1 MSLIHELEALQD
13 ERGHLEKEDLRE
25 LARRLAVPQYR
36 LQELVSFYPHF
47 RTTPPAPLH
56 VSVCRDMSC
65 HLGGADGL
73 ADRLRDSM
81 VVVASAQYESG
92 ETPLVTRIRNAAAV
106 RHDRTDVPA
115 SKMKLEIAKILK
127 QEGYIRTFKMIE
139 EGPQGTIR
147 IYLKYADDGEP
158 VIHGLRRVSRPGLR
172 VYRGVQ
178 ELPKV
183 RNGLGVAVI
192 STNRGVVTDEQARG
206 LQVGGEVLCEIW

>member
-1 MSLIHELEALQD
+1 MSMTD
-13 ERGHLEKEDLRE
+13 PVSDL
-25 LARRLAVPQYR
+25 L
-36 LQELVSFYPHF
+36 
-47 RTTPPAPLH
+47 
-56 VSVCRDMSC
+56 
-65 HLGGADGL
+65 
-73 ADRLRDSM
+73 
-81 VVVASAQYESG
+81 
-92 ETPLVTRIRNAAAV
+92 TRIRNATSV
-106 RHDRTDVPA
+106 RHDRMDVPA

-158 VIHGLRRVSRPGLR
+158 VIHGLRRVSKPGRR
-172 VYRGVQ
+172 VYRGAG
-178 ELPKV
+178 ELDKV

>member
-1 MSLIHELEALQD
+1 MSMTD
-13 ERGHLEKEDLRE
+13 PVSDL
-25 LARRLAVPQYR
+25 L
-36 LQELVSFYPHF
+36 
-47 RTTPPAPLH
+47 
-56 VSVCRDMSC
+56 
-65 HLGGADGL
+65 
-73 ADRLRDSM
+73 
-81 VVVASAQYESG
+81 
-92 ETPLVTRIRNAAAV
+92 TRIRNATSV

-127 QEGYIRTFKMIE
+127 QEGYIRTFKVIE

-158 VIHGLRRVSRPGLR
+158 VIHGLRRISRPGRR
-172 VYRGVQ
+172 VYRGVGD
-178 ELPKV
+178 LPKV

>member
-1 MSLIHELEALQD
+1 MSMTD
-13 ERGHLEKEDLRE
+13 PVSDL
-25 LARRLAVPQYR
+25 L
-36 LQELVSFYPHF
+36 
-47 RTTPPAPLH
+47 
-56 VSVCRDMSC
+56 
-65 HLGGADGL
+65 
-73 ADRLRDSM
+73 
-81 VVVASAQYESG
+81 
-92 ETPLVTRIRNAAAV
+92 TRIRNATSV
-106 RHDRTDVPA
+106 RHDRMDIPA

-158 VIHGLRRVSRPGLR
+158 VIHGLRRISRPGRR
-172 VYRGVQ
+172 VYRGVG

-192 STNRGVVTDEQARG
+192 STNRGVLTDEQARG